1 MTQAARTRAP
11 TPQPREHP
19 MHLFEQWRSRIPTP
33 CPHCQADSRG
43 ARLCPDCRLALR
55 VCMTD
60 GTPRCSCCAV
70 RLGTRQQCPDCTT
83 RRPAFHR
90 VIVGCDYAT
99 PGDALIRQFKA
110 ARQWQMAPALAALLV
125 EAIQTHAEPLPRH
138 AVLVPIPAHAASIR
152 QRGFNP
158 AAELARA
165 LAQPLRMRCEPA
177 WLLRQHEGARQT
189 HAARPQR
196 LDAAR
201 HDFVC
206 PAIPQDS
213 IIALVD
219 DVMTTGST
227 LHHAARAL
235 RRAGAAQVWGL
246 ALARTPL
253 PHDA

>member
-1 MTQAARTRAP
+1 MR
-11 TPQPREHP
+11 
-19 MHLFEQWRSRIPTP
+19 LFASWRSHIPTP
-33 CPHCQADSRG
+33 CPRCQADSHG
-43 ARLCPDCRLALR
+43 ARLCPDCYLALR
-55 VCMTD
+55 AAMTD
-60 GTPRCSCCAV
+60 GTPRCARCAV

-90 VIVGCDYAT
+90 IIAGCDYAA
-99 PGDALIRQFKA
+99 PGDALIRRFKTA
-110 ARQWQMAPALAALLV
+110 KQWQMAPALAALLAQAI
-125 EAIQTHAEPLPRH
+125 EACPETLPQA

-165 LAQPLRMRCEPA
+165 LAQLLRLRVEPA
-177 WLLRQHEGARQT
+177 WLVRQHEGARQT
-189 HAARPQR
+189 HANRPQR
-196 LDAAR
+196 LHAAR

-206 PAIPQDS
+206 PALPQQP

-235 RRAGAAQVWGL
+235 RRAGATQVWGL
-246 ALARTPL
+246 VIARTPL
-253 PHDA
+253 PQDG

>member
-1 MTQAARTRAP
+1 
-11 TPQPREHP
+11 
-19 MHLFEQWRSRIPTP
+19 MHLFKQWRSRIPTP
-33 CPHCQADSRG
+33 CPRCQADSCG

-55 VCMTD
+55 AYMTD
-60 GTPRCSCCAV
+60 GTPRCPCCAV
-70 RLGTRQQCPDCTT
+70 RLGARQQCPDCAV

-90 VIVGCDYAT
+90 VIVGCDYT
-99 PGDALIRQFKA
+99 EPGNALIRQFKA
-110 ARQWQMAPALAALLV
+110 ARQWQMAP
-125 EAIQTHAEPLPRH
+125 
-138 AVLVPIPAHAASIR
+138 VLVPIPAHAASIR

-165 LAQPLRMRCEPA
+165 LAPLLRMRCEPA

-189 HAARPQR
+189 HAARSQR

-206 PAIPQDS
+206 PEIPQDS

-253 PHDA
+253 PQDA